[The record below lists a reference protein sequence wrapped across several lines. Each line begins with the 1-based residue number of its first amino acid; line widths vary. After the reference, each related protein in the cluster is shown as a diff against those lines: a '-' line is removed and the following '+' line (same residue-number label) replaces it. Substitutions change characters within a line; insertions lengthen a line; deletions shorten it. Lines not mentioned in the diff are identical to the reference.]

1 MDDFRLLID
10 LHKHALRQGPGGDA
24 ETTLA
29 LDLCM
34 LDKTEPLKIADIGC
48 GTGASTLTL
57 ARQLNATITA
67 VDFLREF
74 LDVLENRA
82 TKADVSEKISTLQSS
97 MENLPFDVEEY
108 DMIWSEGAIYNI
120 GFEKGINDWRRYL
133 KPGGLMVASEITW
146 TTGGR
151 PSELQHYWDNEY
163 PEIDVASS
171 NISILEKCGYSPIG
185 YFVLPEHC
193 WTDNYY
199 TPMQER
205 FDDFL
210 RRNGNTNE
218 ARAIVESETKEIKLY
233 NKYKDYISYGMYV
246 ASKQPWS

>member
-1 MDDFRLLID
+1 MDDYQLLID

-24 ETTLA
+24 ETKLA

-34 LDKTEPLKIADIGC
+34 VDKTAPLKIADIGC

-67 VDFLREF
+67 VDLLDEF
-74 LDVLENRA
+74 LDVLKKRA
-82 TKADVSEKISTLQSS
+82 TKAGVSEKISTLQCS
-97 MENLPFDVEEY
+97 MENLPFDDEEF
-108 DMIWSEGAIYNI
+108 DIIWAEGAIYNI
-120 GFEKGINDWRRYL
+120 GFEKGLNDWRQYL
-133 KPGGLMVASEITW
+133 KTGGLLVVSEITW
-146 TTGGR
+146 TTGSR
-151 PSELQHYWDNEY
+151 PSELQQHWDNEY

-171 NISILEKCGYSPIG
+171 KISLLESCGYSPIG

-205 FDDFL
+205 FVDFL
-210 RRNGNTNE
+210 EGHE
-218 ARAIVESETKEIKLY
+218 YSEKARDIVETETKEIKLY
-233 NKYKDYISYGMYV
+233 NKYKDYFSYGMYI
-246 ASKQPWS
+246 ARKH